1 MDRITRILGEYAS
14 EVDYGDVPS
23 EVVHEVKRRVID
35 SLAVAFAAYG
45 AEPVVIARRTASK
58 HAAAWGGRII
68 GTRYRV
74 PPDWASFVD
83 GVMIR
88 YHDYNDT
95 YLSREPLHPGDMI
108 AAALSLGDA
117 LCSSGKD
124 AIAAIAVGYE
134 ASVSLCDGGSLRKK
148 GWDHVNFLG
157 VGSTLVSG
165 KLLGLDADRIQHAL
179 AIYAVPH
186 GSMRQTRVGELSMW
200 KGAAAAN
207 STRNAVFASLL
218 AAEGFTGPFKPFEG
232 EMGFIKQLLQGDFD
246 MSVLSPLAEGR
257 APRRILDTYIKPYPV
272 EYHAQTAV
280 EAALKLREEVKPE
293 EVEKVTI
300 DTFQA
305 AYDIIGPKDPE
316 KWDPHT
322 KETADHSLMWIT
334 AATLVWGPIRIEHYG
349 DVRNPTVLS
358 LMKRMEVR
366 VEPELDRMYPAAF
379 PNRITV
385 VTKNGRKFT
394 EQVDYA
400 KGHPKNPMSDGELER
415 RFHELTASVMPEAQ
429 RKRLLQKLWRLE
441 DYSVADIVEDAVI

>member
-1 MDRITRILGEYAS
+1 MDRITKILGEYAC
-14 EVDYGDVPS
+14 EIEYEDVPG
-23 EVVHEVKRRVID
+23 ETAREAKRRVID
-35 SLAVAFAAYG
+35 SLAVAFAAYN
-45 AEPVVIARRTASK
+45 AEPVVMARRAASRYVTT
-58 HAAAWGGRII
+58 WGGRLI
-68 GTRYRV
+68 GTRYRAS
-74 PPDWASFVD
+74 PDWASFVD

-95 YLSREPLHPGDMI
+95 YLSKEPLHPSDMI
-108 AAALSLGDA
+108 AAALGLGDA

-124 AIAAIAVGYE
+124 AIAAIAIGYE
-134 ASVSLCDGGSLRKK
+134 ASVTLCDGGSLRKK

-157 VGSTLVSG
+157 VGSALVSG
-165 KLLGLDADRIQHAL
+165 KLLSLDVEKTQHAL

-186 GSMRQTRVGELSMW
+186 ASMRQTRVGELSMW

-232 EMGFIKQLLQGDFD
+232 EMGFIKQLLHGDFD
-246 MSVLSPLAEGR
+246 ASVLAPLAEKR
-257 APRRILDTYIKPYPV
+257 PPRRILDTYIKPYPV

-280 EAALKLREEVKPE
+280 EAALKLREELKPE
-293 EVEKVTI
+293 DIEKIII
-300 DTFQA
+300 DTFQT

-322 KETADHSLMWIT
+322 KETADHSLMWI
-334 AATLVWGPIRIEHYG
+334 AAAALVWGPIRFEHYG

-358 LMKRMEVR
+358 LMKKMEVR
-366 VEPELDRMYPAAF
+366 VDPELDRMYPAAF
-379 PNRITV
+379 PNRMTV

-400 KGHPKNPMSDGELER
+400 KGHPKNPMSDAELEK
-415 RFHELTASVMPEAQ
+415 RFHELTAGIMPEAQ

-441 DYSVADIVEDAVI
+441 DYSVAEIVEDAVV